1 MWSATTEWSGGDI
14 SPATPWK
21 YLLLAAKV
29 NHEICQFKKVR
40 NKWAG
45 YSMLPKPYI
54 FAFINISSNIDLF
67 LILLRRRDDISV
79 FSVFFF
85 QVPWCM
91 SSSTIG
97 YWIGIFLLPETPG
110 RSCRRL
116 NPGTARSEASEI
128 VVQVKRVQVPVQKA
142 RMENLVFLGV
152 LLEG

>member
-79 FSVFFF
+79 FSVFFSRF
-85 QVPWCM
+85 HGACHLQRLDLG
-91 SSSTIG
+91 SG
-97 YWIGIFLLPETPG
+97 YFCCQRLPG

-142 RMENLVFLGV
+142 RMENLVYLGV